1 MDTDWFEEDT
11 KEQAYMR
18 LKQSNLVGPAG
29 LVSMEDGIIGNFVQR
44 GIKGD
49 LDHAA
54 VVLMGGHDVG
64 SAPTRATETSV
75 RGFWKVY
82 RELMHV

>member
-1 MDTDWFEEDT
+1 
-11 KEQAYMR
+11 MR

-29 LVSMEDGIIGNFVQR
+29 LVSIEDGIIGNFVQR

-49 LDHAA
+49 LDAEA
-54 VVLMGGHDVG
+54 IVLMGGDDVG

-75 RGFWKVY
+75 RGFWMVY